1 MAIPIGPA
9 LKDVRVYLKVFT
21 KFVVNIDM
29 IDR

>member
-1 MAIPIGPA
+1 MAIPIGPD
-9 LKDVRVYLKVFT
+9 LKDVQVYLKLYT